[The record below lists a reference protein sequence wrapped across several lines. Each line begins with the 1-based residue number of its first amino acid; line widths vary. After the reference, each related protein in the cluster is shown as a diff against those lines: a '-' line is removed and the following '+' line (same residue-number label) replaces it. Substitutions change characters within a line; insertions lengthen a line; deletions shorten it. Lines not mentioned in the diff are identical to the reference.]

1 MTRQAQNQWIYFGL
15 LISGVALLWSW
26 KTKNE
31 LAGN

>member
-1 MTRQAQNQWIYFGL
+1 MTRHTQNQIVYFGL
-15 LISGVALLWSW
+15 LLSGVALLWSW